1 MSNLLLSTINYLKE
15 ANQHPSLYTMDPII
29 EREKREIALKSKRK
43 HHSKNVTRNEYLIP
57 VRDGSYIKTRSY
69 IPKGKGPF
77 PIIIYY
83 HGGGWVLNS
92 IETCDESCMLL
103 AEITKSVVLSINYR
117 LAPEHKFPIPVY
129 DAYDAFLWTANNRH
143 ILKGGD
149 AILVAGDSAGGNL
162 ATVVT
167 LLNRDLQGPEIQG
180 QILLYPVTDLTFNTP
195 SYEEFAVGYG
205 LLKEDMAWFR
215 NHYIKQE
222 AEIYHPYTSPL
233 QAENLSHLPPALIV
247 VAEND
252 VLRDEG
258 ILYAKKL
265 RDFGGNVEL
274 TIARGLVHSFFT
286 KNEFF
291 HQEIQ
296 DTIFQIRTFLSAYI
310 SKGKK
315 SAS

>member
-1 MSNLLLSTINYLKE
+1 MSNLLPSTINYLKE
-15 ANQHPSLYTMDPII
+15 ANQHPPLYTMDPIV
-29 EREKREIALKSKRK
+29 ERERREISLKSKRRR
-43 HHSKNVTRNEYLIP
+43 HSKNVKKDDFLIP
-57 VRDGSYIKTRSY
+57 VRDGSSIKARSY
-69 IPKGKGPF
+69 TPKGKGPF

-92 IETCDESCMLL
+92 IETCDESCELL
-103 AEITKSVVLSINYR
+103 AEITKSIVLSINYR
-117 LAPEHKFPIPVY
+117 LAPEHKFPTPVY

-143 ILKGGD
+143 KLKGDD

-167 LLNRDLQGPEIQG
+167 LINRDLQGPEIQG

-215 NHYIKQE
+215 KHYIKQE
-222 AEIYHPYTSPL
+222 DEIYHPYTSPL

-265 RDFGGNVEL
+265 MNFGGNVEL
-274 TIARGLVHSFFT
+274 KIAQGLVHSFFT

-296 DTIFQIRTFLSAYI
+296 ETIFQIRTFLSTYI